1 MSQQVIINTFV
12 KAPKKRVWDSFT
24 LPKHITRWNFATP
37 EWHCPRAEND
47 LRNDGRFLYRME
59 AMDGSLGFDFSGTY
73 DEVALEKALRY
84 TLDDGRKVNVTFDE
98 NSEGTQVTE
107 TFEAEAQN
115 SVEMQRQGWQAILDN
130 FKSYVENL

>member
-1 MSQQVIINTFV
+1 MSQQVIITTFV
-12 KAPKKRVWDSFT
+12 KAPKKRIWDSFT

-59 AMDGSLGFDFSGTY
+59 AKDGSLGFDFSGTY